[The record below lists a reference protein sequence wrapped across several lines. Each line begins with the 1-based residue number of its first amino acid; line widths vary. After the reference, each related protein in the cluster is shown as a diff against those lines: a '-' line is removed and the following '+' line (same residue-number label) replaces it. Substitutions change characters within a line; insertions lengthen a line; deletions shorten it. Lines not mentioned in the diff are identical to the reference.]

1 MSNPTVSVIVPV
13 YNAEKY
19 LIDCLNSLS
28 AQEYRD
34 FEVVIVDDGSTD
46 RSPDI
51 IHARQAEDDRFRSFR
66 TENYGVSHARNVG
79 IAKAKGDYFCF
90 VDADDFVAKDFLSVL
105 LNGIGNAA
113 ACVTAKKRWV
123 QRIGMYRIDT
133 CPNFRGSP
141 KELKKRLWRY
151 RRLMRGVTGRLYLA
165 SVIRENDLQ
174 FDESLRYGEDMTFNY
189 LVFKYC
195 REVRF
200 VNRVLY
206 TYRIDNPYSLSRL
219 DRTSTRRQREMQN
232 ECIRSTFGDL

>member
-1 MSNPTVSVIVPV
+1 MTPTVSIIVPV

-28 AQEYRD
+28 AQTYED
-34 FEVVIVDDGSTD
+34 FEVVLVDDGSTD

-51 IHARQAEDDRFRSFR
+51 LHARAAEDARFRCFR
-66 TENYGVSHARNVG
+66 TENHGVSHARNVG
-79 IAKAKGDYFCF
+79 MEKARGDYFCF
-90 VDADDFVAKDFLSVL
+90 VDADDFVAKEFLSVL

-123 QRIGMYRIDT
+123 QRIGMYRIDS
-133 CPNFRGSP
+133 CPSFRGSP
-141 KELKKRLWRY
+141 AALKKRLWRY
-151 RRLMRGVTGRLYLA
+151 RRLMRGCTGRLYLA

-174 FDESLRYGEDMTFNY
+174 FDEALRYGEDMTFNY

-219 DRTSTRRQREMQN
+219 DRTSTRRLIAMQN
-232 ECIRSTFGDL
+232 ECIASTFGDL

>member
-66 TENYGVSHARNVG
+66 TENFGVSHARNVG
-79 IAKAKGDYFCF
+79 IAKARGDYFCF

-219 DRTSTRRQREMQN
+219 DRTSIRRQREMQN